1 MHEISQ
7 FGIIVTSGAVRAT
20 ASENTQKRVCRRLED
35 KGRMLLV
42 TSMEKKEVPDSRGTR
57 RHL

>member
-7 FGIIVTSGAVRAT
+7 FGIIVTSGGVRDA
-20 ASENTQKRVCRRLED
+20 ASENTQERVCGRLED

-42 TSMEKKEVPDSRGTR
+42 TSMEKQEVHDGRGTR